1 MKNILKPVLAAG
13 LAAAALST
21 VPASAQV
28 SGNIAVVNAPE
39 VVLRSSALQ
48 AAYQQIDTTYA
59 TQRTTIQQRG
69 QQRQTLLGQ
78 IDTNGDKQVDD
89 AELQAAQGTPALQQ
103 IEQLENEIAQNS
115 GQIERA
121 RVYAIE
127 QILLQYA
134 NVLQTTIQQNS
145 IQLILTPDTVIYAQ
159 PAADISEKV
168 LTALNTAAP
177 SVGIAAPADWQP
189 SRQSVAMY
197 QQVQQALMAV
207 QAQRAAQAQQ
217 QQQASQPAPTGR

>member
-1 MKNILKPVLAAG
+1 MKNLLKPVLAAG

-89 AELQAAQGTPALQQ
+89 AELQAAQGTPTLQQ

-159 PAADISEKV
+159 PAADISDKV

-217 QQQASQPAPTGR
+217 QQATQPAPTGR

>member
-1 MKNILKPVLAAG
+1 MKNLLKPVLAAG

-168 LTALNTAAP
+168 LAALNTAAP
-177 SVGIAAPADWQP
+177 SVAIAAPADWQP

-217 QQQASQPAPTGR
+217 QQAAQPAPTGR

>member
-1 MKNILKPVLAAG
+1 MKNLLKPVLAAG

-177 SVGIAAPADWQP
+177 SVAIAAPADWQP

-217 QQQASQPAPTGR
+217 QQATQPAPTGR